1 MDCKLLGFG
10 TIAVHVGDEASI
22 PQGHSGGGGV
32 ISIFMTPMS
41 SVYRS
46 VAKLMIF
53 QLSVKPSNLSRV
65 PVVK

>member
-1 MDCKLLGFG
+1 MLGMKPQYHKG
-10 TIAVHVGDEASI
+10 IAGV
-22 PQGHSGGGGV
+22 GGV